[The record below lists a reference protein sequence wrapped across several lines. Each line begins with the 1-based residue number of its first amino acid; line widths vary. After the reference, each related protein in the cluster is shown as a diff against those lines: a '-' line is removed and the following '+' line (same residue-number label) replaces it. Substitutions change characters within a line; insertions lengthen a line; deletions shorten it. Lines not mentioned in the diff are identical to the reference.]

1 MGIIDWKKIF
11 GINYKEV
18 NNIPLKL
25 VSKFEN
31 NCEQKIKIMSSKVT
45 SRTTDLIE
53 NNIKKINKEK
63 EQIIEIDNINFGN
76 YNGKKQDIINSLKTI
91 RNKIDNFNLEEKCD
105 EIINLLKK
113 IFINEITNTF
123 FKALNENGFK
133 NFIGQIQNNV
143 NEILD
148 DVVKKFEI

>member
-53 NNIKKINKEK
+53 NHIKKINKEK

-91 RNKIDNFNLEEKCD
+91 RNKIDNFNLEEKCM
-105 EIINLLKK
+105 K
-113 IFINEITNTF
+113 
-123 FKALNENGFK
+123 
-133 NFIGQIQNNV
+133 
-143 NEILD
+143 
-148 DVVKKFEI
+148 